1 MKLPDYEPPD
11 RIGKLTEDELTVF
24 LAQPWK
30 ARLAT
35 VTPNNTPYIVPLW
48 YEYEAAQQVFYIVA
62 RERSKYVQHIV
73 HNPAV
78 ALHIADDTHLEN
90 TRVLVE
96 GTAEILAGPIAPA
109 DSPEIREKATWMA
122 HRYMGDE
129 GPEYAQR
136 TMLRPRYLIKITP
149 SRWHSWSGREWAAH
163 YRKE

>member
-1 MKLPDYEPPD
+1 MYLPTYEPPKKV
-11 RIGKLTEDELTVF
+11 GKLTEDEITVF

-35 VTPNNTPYIVPLW
+35 LTPEDTPYIVPVW
-48 YEYEAAQQVFYIVA
+48 YEYDAAQRVFYIVA
-62 RERSKYVQHIV
+62 RERSSYVQHIAD
-73 HNPAV
+73 NPAV

-90 TRVLVE
+90 TRILIE

-109 DSPEIREKATWMA
+109 VSPVIREKATSMA
-122 HRYMGDE
+122 RKYMGDE

-136 TMLRPRYLIKITP
+136 TMTRPRYLIKITP
-149 SRWHSWSGREWAAH
+149 SRWHSWSGREWAAR